1 MHFTFS
7 ITSLDSLT
15 GVKIFLTRVT
25 PPAFIL
31 VPSIIEASISTSPV
45 SVMYEPRPIIKYL
58 KKLLPSAT
66 VVAERLCFH
75 RRLSVHRGGGGV
87 HPLGR
92 HSALG
97 RYPPQTP
104 PGQTPPKADPLCPPP
119 APETATAADGTHPA
133 TFHSHCL
140 FIKYVHTSIEC
151 RIFFHRNNSS
161 LYSINCTSS
170 CLQGFPSR
178 VCCIS
183 YSFFVSAIM
192 LTNKVSSKIS
202 KWVRN
207 FKEDFIVHTY
217 LFIQKS
223 LANPGGAL
231 YQPNFLFEFMG
242 FFFQKTRVHSSRMH
256 NIRCSGRRWGG
267 AV

>member
-7 ITSLDSLT
+7 ITSLASLT

-45 SVMYEPRPIIKYL
+45 SVMYEPRPIIKYP
-58 KKLLPSAT
+58 KKVIT
-66 VVAERLCFH
+66 VRNSSCGKVMFSQASVCPQGWGRCTPPRQTLRL
-75 RRLSVHRGGGGV
+75 GQI
-87 HPLGR
+87 
-92 HSALG
+92 
-97 RYPPQTP
+97 PPADTP
-104 PGQTPPKADPLCPPP
+104 PGHTPPKADPLCPPP
-119 APETATAADGTHPA
+119 APETVTAADGTHPA

-223 LANPGGAL
+223 LAKSRGRAL
-231 YQPNFLFEFMG
+231 SAKFSF
-242 FFFQKTRVHSSRMH
+242 
-256 NIRCSGRRWGG
+256 
-267 AV
+267 